1 MRSSPVEERAGGA
14 DGEDGEGGGGGAGL
28 PSTRLH
34 HSKVPGEGGGEAG
47 GEVVLTKDVNERYSQ
62 ELMNMVMQ
70 KYQAAEVGTF
80 NPNLPLPM

>member
-1 MRSSPVEERAGGA
+1 MENNCLTALYLVMI
-14 DGEDGEGGGGGAGL
+14 L
-28 PSTRLH
+28 T
-34 HSKVPGEGGGEAG
+34 KVTKKI
-47 GEVVLTKDVNERYSQ
+47 VMMIVMMNLSIKDVNERYSL

>member
-1 MRSSPVEERAGGA
+1 MAVTAF
-14 DGEDGEGGGGGAGL
+14 GAG
-28 PSTRLH
+28 SSEQFTICSR
-34 HSKVPGEGGGEAG
+34 
-47 GEVVLTKDVNERYSQ
+47 VLIKDVNERYSQ

>member
-1 MRSSPVEERAGGA
+1 MLQPFTEYTKAVPINLQRSDKVWGRVAKRLDDGSTAPASPC
-14 DGEDGEGGGGGAGL
+14 
-28 PSTRLH
+28 P
-34 HSKVPGEGGGEAG
+34 
-47 GEVVLTKDVNERYSQ
+47 KDVNERYSQ

>member
-1 MRSSPVEERAGGA
+1 MQCAVSNVYTG
-14 DGEDGEGGGGGAGL
+14 
-28 PSTRLH
+28 
-34 HSKVPGEGGGEAG
+34 
-47 GEVVLTKDVNERYSQ
+47 VVGKDVNERYSQ

>member
-1 MRSSPVEERAGGA
+1 MLKQLGQEVQEAKVKMNRIEKAVKGLQREVEE
-14 DGEDGEGGGGGAGL
+14 GE
-28 PSTRLH
+28 
-34 HSKVPGEGGGEAG
+34 HS
-47 GEVVLTKDVNERYSQ
+47 KDVNERYSQ

>member
-1 MRSSPVEERAGGA
+1 MDRKKNKKIIKIDPPNNFFLLLHGNGDAIRIGEEIQY
-14 DGEDGEGGGGGAGL
+14 
-28 PSTRLH
+28 
-34 HSKVPGEGGGEAG
+34 
-47 GEVVLTKDVNERYSQ
+47 KDVNERYSQ